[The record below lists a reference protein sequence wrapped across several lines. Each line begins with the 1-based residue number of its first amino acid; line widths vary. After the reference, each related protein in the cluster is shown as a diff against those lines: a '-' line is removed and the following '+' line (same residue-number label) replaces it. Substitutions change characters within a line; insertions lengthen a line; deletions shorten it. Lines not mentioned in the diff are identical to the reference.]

1 MNKLFLGIAMLLSVQ
16 AASANNGNFTVKG
29 DLKNFG
35 DTIIAFVPVNK
46 DYVRDTILVK
56 NNKFEAKLNVAEPS
70 NIYLMSPGT
79 MRRTES
85 KRIVIPAVPGEIA
98 VLTGDVATRYDIS
111 GSMFYKQYGEFDRA
125 LETATKP
132 MKDYE
137 ASLDKRIAAGEDRG
151 KIMDEYE
158 AKAQV

>member
-1 MNKLFLGIAMLLSVQ
+1 MNKLFLGVAMLLSVQ

-98 VLTGDVATRYDIS
+98 VLTGDARD
-111 GSMFYKQYGEFDRA
+111 GN
-125 LETATKP
+125 
-132 MKDYE
+132 
-137 ASLDKRIAAGEDRG
+137 
-151 KIMDEYE
+151 
-158 AKAQV
+158 